1 MGATMNLREQRLKA
15 EEHLKAVTEEQWRLF
30 FLACEAAQGAPA
42 GEMHGGDL
50 LSEFPKKVFQMPFF
64 VLSREWSL
72 WVRAFYQ
79 QDILADIAW
88 MDITEIREP
97 HWRPSD
103 AAEAL
108 VALVFYVRRDRF
120 VEGGL
125 AENIRQGDVQYAIS
139 KLAEEF
145 RQRDIE

>member
-1 MGATMNLREQRLKA
+1 METTMNLPEARLRA

-30 FLACEAAQGAPA
+30 FLACDMAQGAPA

-50 LSEFPKKVFQMPFF
+50 LPETSKNVHQMPFF
-64 VLSREWSL
+64 VLSREWSQ
-72 WVRAFYQ
+72 WVRTFYRQ
-79 QDILADIAW
+79 EILADIAW
-88 MDITEIREP
+88 MQIPEIREP

-108 VALVFYVRRDRF
+108 VALVLYVRRDRF

-125 AENIRQGDVQYAIS
+125 AANIRQGDVQFAIS
-139 KLAEEF
+139 KLSEEF
-145 RQRDIE
+145 RPRDIE